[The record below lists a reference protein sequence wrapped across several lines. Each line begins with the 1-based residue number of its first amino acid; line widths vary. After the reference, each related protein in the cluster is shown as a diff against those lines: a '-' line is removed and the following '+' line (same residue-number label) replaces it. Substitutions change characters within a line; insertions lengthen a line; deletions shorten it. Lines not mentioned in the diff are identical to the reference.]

1 MTLDL
6 LKRKPQAPS
15 GMACARSPQRQTSP
29 TKTAWAFLVL
39 TREVVCLPL
48 REGVLTLKA
57 PPLRPGPRPLSAWDA
72 SPAAQHPRLLETV
85 WLSAGAAPHV

>member
-48 REGVLTLKA
+48 REGVLA
-57 PPLRPGPRPLSAWDA
+57 
-72 SPAAQHPRLLETV
+72 
-85 WLSAGAAPHV
+85 